1 MSPRAL
7 AVVLLSALGTLT
19 PAGADRGS
27 YHATVG
33 GDVAFTDNVFSTQ
46 RDRIEGDL
54 FFQVRP
60 GLLFSYGIP
69 RIIQDLSFEAEIT
82 QYALHNNE
90 ASLAGRG
97 TYRVFFLTG
106 PRSELSLTVNG
117 GTGVLNS
124 LTTRS
129 TSDQPPMIELQP
141 VGNPQFKSADASE
154 YGSYVASRHY
164 RLSERIFARASETD
178 DNNVEFATVIT
189 AAEAGASIGI
199 ERRFRLSS
207 LSLDVGGSALRLE
220 RVAQPGAVIPSRLD
234 QQLNPRIRAG
244 YRRDIDR
251 KLSANLDGGLVYVIP
266 FGKDPYNPDDPPR
279 RRGMFPVVG
288 AQLAYTDVFGVSTLS
303 LRRDVSPNLLIA
315 QNTVSDVAV
324 ISAAVPLPWREDNR
338 RRAPKL
344 IALGSIAAMRTQ
356 LVDPV
361 TSDLSRSFAVGRVDV
376 GVQYSVRPGFSYTVR
391 YELMIQ
397 SSNRDVM
404 AETIVPGFFRNT
416 LYFSFKYRWPEEVA
430 IAVPKRRGQ
439 AVRADAG
446 DASPL
451 GAEPVIPDLLEEEE
465 GGGEGDR

>member
-1 MSPRAL
+1 MVSPRAL
-7 AVVLLSALGTLT
+7 ALVLLSALGTVT
-19 PAGADRGS
+19 PARADRGS

-69 RIIQDLSFEAEIT
+69 RIIQDLSFEAEVT
-82 QYALHNNE
+82 QYALHSEE

-106 PRSELSLTVNG
+106 PRSELLFQANG
-117 GTGVLNS
+117 GTGRLSS
-124 LTTRS
+124 LGARTTP
-129 TSDQPPMIELQP
+129 DQVTIELQP
-141 VGNPQFKSADASE
+141 PGNPQFISADASE
-154 YGSYVASRHY
+154 YGSWVASRHY
-164 RLSERIFARASETD
+164 RLSERIFARASQTD
-178 DNNVEFATVIT
+178 DNNPEFETIIN

-199 ERRFRLSS
+199 ERRFKQSS

-220 RVAQPGAVIPSRLD
+220 RVAAVGAVIPSRLD
-234 QQLNPRIRAG
+234 QQLNPRVRMA

-279 RRGMFPVVG
+279 RRGIFPVLG
-288 AQLAYTDVFGVSTLS
+288 GQLAYTDVFGVSTLS

-324 ISAAVPLPWREDNR
+324 ISAAVPIPWREDNR

-344 IALGSIAAMRTQ
+344 IALGSLAAMRTQ

-361 TSDLSRSFAVGRVDV
+361 TSDLSRSFGVGRVDV
-376 GVQYSVRPGFSYTVR
+376 GIQYSVRPGFSYTIR
-391 YELMIQ
+391 YELMVQ
-397 SSNRDVM
+397 SSNRD
-404 AETIVPGFFRNT
+404 ETTEMITPGFFRNT
-416 LYFSFKYRWPEEVA
+416 FYFSFKYRWPEEVA

-465 GGGEGDR
+465 GEGGER